1 MKKPLKCG
9 IIGYG
14 YMGEIRHRV
23 IRDHPKLELS
33 VICEADPEKMFNQKN
48 FLVVSDPK
56 MLLIAMWM

>member
-33 VICEADPEKMFNQKN
+33 TICEATPEKLLNQKD
-48 FLVVSDPK
+48 LD
-56 MLLIAMWM
+56 